1 MAGTYSFQDV
11 TCTLTGGAVI
21 DLGYGATVAEEGIEW
36 DYDSERGS
44 MTIGADGEGMHV
56 LSANK
61 SGTIKVRLLETSPVN
76 AKLTALFNAEQL
88 SSSAWGKSAITIQN
102 SADGTTT
109 VARQVAFKGLPGDG
123 YSATGARVKEWVFN
137 AIKIDTVRGVYEGA

>member
-1 MAGTYSFQDV
+1 MAGTYSFMDV
-11 TCTLTGGAVI
+11 TATLVGAGTI

-36 DYDSERGS
+36 DYETDRGT

-61 SGTIKVRLLETSPVN
+61 SGTIKVRLLETSPAN
-76 AKLTALFNAEQL
+76 AKLTALFNASAL
-88 SSSAWGKSAITIQN
+88 SSSAWGQMMLTIHN
-102 SADGTTT
+102 SADDTTT
-109 VARQVAFKGLPGDG
+109 VARQVAFKGLMGDG

-137 AIKIDTVRGVYEGA
+137 AVKIDTVRGTYEGA